1 MIPLWYPK
9 RVMEGTEIHIQANAK
24 VNLSLS
30 VQPSLENGMH
40 PIVSRM
46 ARIAFFDD
54 LEVSRLDSH
63 ALSRYAINWH
73 ESAPM
78 QSEID
83 WSLTD
88 DLAVRAH
95 RLLEEHV
102 GHPIPI
108 QMRLDK
114 RIPVGGG
121 LGGGSADAAAMLKA
135 TAALFS
141 LDANLPEIAKAL
153 GSDVPCLLNDG
164 PCEVRGTGEIVEP
177 TEFEMMHLCLIIPPY
192 QCSTAKVYQA
202 FDSMAIDHQ
211 NVNNN
216 LLSAACI
223 VEPRIAKDMQRIH
236 AIIEQEVHLSGSGS
250 TMFGICDNAEHAT
263 VLAKKIEELTNLV
276 AIATHTC

>member
-1 MIPLWYPK
+1 
-9 RVMEGTEIHIQANAK
+9 MEGTEIHIQANAK